1 MSDLN
6 IQETPT
12 YNPFYKEI
20 DFQKGKF
27 YTLPIVAIRN
37 EGSDSFFIVA
47 ANGRE
52 YAIRMFAFQKQDPEV
67 MVRTELPCMVKDIHG
82 DNIVFVQNF
91 AEMFGSEYDPS
102 KSYTFIV
109 THYVSTLPDGQKYYD
124 VHDERGVP
132 FRLKTPGNVFLQP
145 HQRIN
150 CRVVRPYRNKLVLQF
165 EQERKQIKGKCITPE
180 EFINESGVELSMVGI
195 VRNLFYTNS
204 IFDEARSYLER
215 NDPEWVIKALLAMQG
230 VEKWGRLRLITK
242 VRMLDAYY
250 KMCLYVLEESK
261 FLQQFSESE
270 RENFQEWLDWKVSRV
285 EIYRESLRLISEE
298 KDGEEIDDILRKV
311 RNSGYIYN
319 PERKMQILIAIF
331 SMKPE
336 MLEERIDS
344 ILDIIAESA
353 KGWKLAS
360 FKKAFSGFIQYYI
373 LSNIDKVNREAFAE
387 DEHSAELLNHMVRA
401 ICYLLLMTDGEGIDV
416 PLFKSMLY
424 HYLSF
429 VRCKNVLGQQQ
440 LGISLSDT
448 LIDQAFSIL
457 VGAEPGC
464 RELSWDKDF
473 GQTELFAYQMSMM
486 PRKNT
491 MLTTRSYESDRVRF
505 TVSHDSITLAKIGAV
520 GNERNILPENFLDWH
535 NIQLFLDNP
544 TKYPINRRS
553 KIEAWRNWWKRVE
566 AALFEKQEKKPRSV
580 KRKLRPDIGTEVT
593 IRILRPDNE
602 HTNRFYC
609 RIEDDIYQ
617 GEGWIDTYTKGG
629 LNGMFHYDPTF
640 DLDSFYLDGAP
651 LLLKAKVSAMSS
663 PNDLRQTYT
672 FDALPLIDNF
682 ILENV
687 EYGQESD
694 CRIIYHDR
702 AKHVMLGITEY
713 GYGLFLPDAT
723 PDMEYKEG
731 DCVRVRLRSYDK
743 VRAMQGDVLG
753 PAENEVDVRESA
765 EQLLQDYTDGEVYH
779 ETADELAEEAMSV
792 SEDQFDSE
800 YITQMICILDHKAV
814 VETDNTVAYGYL
826 SVAYILAGMIGDE
839 SATRYLDQRRNLLCM
854 LEEYGKNGRVDDAEL
869 DKLCI
874 ENADIVEK
882 FPVLKQRL
890 CEIRIVNSFGKQ
902 ENNGYLW
909 DLISSYETGHI
920 IWQLA
925 RLMLSYNMA
934 DGFGLQEFQ
943 NNIITQIKSL
953 LNINIELPKIY
964 SFGQEDQLREFKSSI
979 VFPPDNGMKP
989 DLEEQTFNI
998 MKVICGMVN
1007 AYGGTLY
1014 LGVYDTGTAKGL
1026 EDDLVYFEDS
1036 HDKFD
1041 LYVRNQIR
1049 RSLGDAVNA
1058 AVSVEHPEAGKHWI
1072 YAIKVRAAKTP
1083 VALRL
1088 DNRYYLR
1095 EGTSTYA
1102 IDNVDQLREI
1112 MDNRDFS
1119 SFKVEGPVSAED
1131 PKDDLSE
1138 LLSTEEQVAE
1148 KGKEQWEDEIEKI
1161 PTSRHRSNITD
1172 SWVEGF
1178 GEDTCCYLRIHNI
1191 GEWSRLDDVEWDD
1204 GLLTLAIHED
1214 EKDGNL
1220 IVVYEDGEVSRIPM
1234 SKILKKN
1241 TKVRHKMVAGK
1252 RPVFISPARRNDA
1265 LLTVYNDRGKRYVR
1279 LDDISDIEEGKM
1291 NAVGSRLTDVNVGEF
1306 NCCEIVSPEYHKSLK
1321 RMHNMNRKSLGFPVA
1336 GSYGNEETRLIESL
1350 GIKL

>member
-1 MSDLN
+1 MINSN
-6 IQETPT
+6 NQENNTHNT
-12 YNPFYKEI
+12 IFREI
-20 DFQKGKF
+20 NFQKGKF
-27 YTLPIVAIRN
+27 YTLPIVAVRS
-37 EGSDSFFIVA
+37 EGTDSYFIVK
-47 ANGRE
+47 ANDHE

-67 MVRTELPCMVKDIHG
+67 MGRTELPCMVKDIHG
-82 DNIVFVQNF
+82 ENIVFVQNF

-102 KSYTFIV
+102 KVYPFIV

-132 FRLKTPGNVFLQP
+132 FRLKTPGDVFLQP

-150 CRVVRPYRNKLVLQF
+150 CRVVRPYRNKLVLQY
-165 EQERKQIKGKCITPE
+165 EQERKQIKGQCITPE
-180 EFINESGVELSMVGI
+180 EFINESGVDISMVRI
-195 VRNLFYTNS
+195 MLNLFYTNP

-230 VEKWGRLRLITK
+230 VEKWGPLRHITK
-242 VRMLDAYY
+242 VRMVNAYH

-270 RENFQEWLDWKVSRV
+270 RENFQEWVAWKVSRV
-285 EIYRESLRLISEE
+285 EIYQESLKLMGEDR
-298 KDGEEIDDILRKV
+298 DGEEIDDILRKI

-319 PERKMQILIAIF
+319 PERKMALLIAIF

-353 KGWKLAS
+353 KSWKLAS

-373 LSNIDKVNREAFAE
+373 MSNIEKVNREAFAE
-387 DEHSAELLNHMVRA
+387 DEHSAELLNRMVRA

-416 PLFKSMLY
+416 PLYKSMLY

-448 LIDQAFSIL
+448 LIDQAFCIL

-491 MLTTRSYESDRVRF
+491 MLTTRSYESDKVRF
-505 TVSHDSITLAKIGAV
+505 TVSHDSITLAKIGSGGA
-520 GNERNILPENFLDWH
+520 ERNVLPDDFLDWH

-544 TKYPINRRS
+544 TKYPINRKS
-553 KIEAWRNWWKRVE
+553 KIDVWRNWWKRVE
-566 AALFEKQEKKPRSV
+566 ASLFEKQEKKQRSV
-580 KRKLRPDIGTEVT
+580 KRKLRPDIGTVVT
-593 IRILRPDNE
+593 IRILRPDTD
-602 HTNRFYC
+602 HPNRFYC
-609 RIEDDIYQ
+609 RIEDDVFQ
-617 GEGWIDTYTKGG
+617 GEGWIDTYTRGG
-629 LNGMFHYDPTF
+629 VTGMFHYDPSF

-651 LLLKAKVSAMSS
+651 LLMKAKVSAMSS
-663 PNDLRQTYT
+663 PNDVKQVYT

-694 CRIIYHDR
+694 CRIIYHDKTKR
-702 AKHVMLGITEY
+702 IMLGITEY
-713 GYGLFLPDAT
+713 GYGLFVPADHPDF
-723 PDMEYKEG
+723 DYKEG
-731 DCVRVRLRSYDK
+731 DCVRVRLTSYAK
-743 VRAMQGDVLG
+743 VRAMQGEVIG
-753 PAENEVDVRESA
+753 QAESEVDVRESA
-765 EQLLQDYTDGEVYH
+765 EQLLQDFADGEVYQ

-792 SEDQFDSE
+792 SEDQFDTE
-800 YITQMICILDHKAV
+800 YISQMICILDHKAV

-839 SATRYLDQRRNLLCM
+839 AASRYLDQRRHLLCM
-854 LEEYGKNGRVDDAEL
+854 LEEYGKNGKVEDSVL
-869 DKLCI
+869 DRLCI
-874 ENADIVEK
+874 DNADIVEK

-902 ENNGYLW
+902 ENNSYLW
-909 DLISSYETGHI
+909 DLTNSYEPGHI

-925 RLMLSYNMA
+925 RLMLAYNMA
-934 DGFGLQEFQ
+934 DGFALQEYQ
-943 NNIITQIKSL
+943 NQILTKIKSL

-1007 AYGGTLY
+1007 AYGGTIY

-1026 EDDLVYFEDS
+1026 DDDLVYFENS
-1036 HDKFD
+1036 RDKFD

-1049 RSLGDAVNA
+1049 KTLGDAVNA
-1058 AVSVEHPEAGKHWI
+1058 AVTIEHPEAGKHWI
-1072 YAIKVRAAKTP
+1072 YAIKVRASKNP

-1088 DNRYYLR
+1088 DNRFYLR

-1102 IDNVDQLREI
+1102 IDNVEQLKEI

-1119 SFKVEGPVSAED
+1119 SYEVDKPVVTDDTEELEKEQTPPASAEA
-1131 PKDDLSE
+1131 L
-1138 LLSTEEQVAE
+1138 T
-1148 KGKEQWEDEIEKI
+1148 GKENLENEIEKI
-1161 PTSRHRSNITD
+1161 PTSRHRRNITD

-1178 GEDTCCYLRIHNI
+1178 GEETCCYMRIHNV
-1191 GEWSRLDDVEWDD
+1191 GEWSRMDDVEWDD

-1234 SKILKKN
+1234 SKILKQN

-1252 RPVFISPARRNDA
+1252 RPIFVSPARRNDA
-1265 LLTVYNDRGKRYVR
+1265 LLTVYSDRGKNYMR

-1291 NAVGSRLTDVNVGEF
+1291 NAVGSRLTDVGFEGF
-1306 NCCEIVSPEYHKSLK
+1306 RCCEIVSPEYHRSLK
-1321 RMHNMNRKSLGFPVA
+1321 RIHNMNRKTLGFPLSSVY
-1336 GSYGNEETRLIESL
+1336 GSEELRIIESL
-1350 GIKL
+1350 GVKL